1 MPAQRLTSHS
11 TGRAV
16 KAILFDTFGTIVDW
30 RSGVARDI
38 AAFAAAR
45 RITVDPAAVAMQW
58 RDLYQP
64 ALEEVRSGR
73 RPFATLDVLHM
84 ENLRAVLTTN
94 GFNLDE
100 IAVADLRELNRA
112 WHRLDPWPD
121 SVAGLADLRT
131 RYLIGPLSN
140 ANLALL
146 ANMAKRAGL
155 PWDVVIGA
163 DVTRAYKPQPESYT
177 RAAEILDLLPGE
189 VMLAAA
195 HNSDLAAAR
204 DAGLATAFI
213 PRPTEYGPGQTR
225 DLVASQAWDVV
236 ASDVIEL
243 AVICNA
249 A

>member
-1 MPAQRLTSHS
+1 MPTQRLTSPS
-11 TGRAV
+11 TGRVV
-16 KAILFDTFGTIVDW
+16 KAILFDTFGTVVDW

-45 RITVDPAAVAMQW
+45 RITVDPAAVATQW

-64 ALEEVRSGR
+64 AMEEVRSGR
-73 RPFATLDVLHM
+73 RPFTTLDVLHL
-84 ENLRAVLTTN
+84 ENLQRVLTAN
-94 GFNLDE
+94 GFNVND
-100 IAVADLRELNRA
+100 ITAADLHELNLV

-121 SVAGLADLRT
+121 SIAGLADLRT

-146 ANMAKRAGL
+146 AHMAKRAGL
-155 PWDVVIGA
+155 PWDVIIGA
-163 DVTRAYKPQPESYT
+163 DVTRAYKPQPEAYT
-177 RAAEILDLLPGE
+177 RAADILNLRPGE

-213 PRPTEYGPGQTR
+213 PRPTEYGPGQTL
-225 DLVASQAWDVV
+225 DLVARQAWDVV
-236 ASDVIEL
+236 ASDLVDL
-243 AVICNA
+243 AVICKSP
-249 A
+249 